1 VVAVEVVATPAG
13 TAAGTDIAVAEV
25 AWQCLGIRQV
35 RGGKQMQLW
44 ATGNITGLCGY

>member
-35 RGGKQMQLW
+35 RGGKQM
-44 ATGNITGLCGY
+44 